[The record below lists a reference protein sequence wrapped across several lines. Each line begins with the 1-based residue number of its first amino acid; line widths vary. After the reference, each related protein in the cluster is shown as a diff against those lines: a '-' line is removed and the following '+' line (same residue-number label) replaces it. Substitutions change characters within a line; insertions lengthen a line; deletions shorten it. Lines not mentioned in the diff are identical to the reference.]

1 MTRIEINVDQAQ
13 THSEHPIYARRHVP
27 PMTSDPFY
35 EIRESRNVLFSSET
49 LAECL
54 AFARSYL
61 MADRDRTMTYIYL
74 CIPAKSRDIIAGVV
88 QQVFDLDDGSP
99 IISYQEYGS
108 PIVHDVR
115 EDGSLGKPLQLII
128 SKSKC

>member
-1 MTRIEINVDQAQ
+1 
-13 THSEHPIYARRHVP
+13 
-27 PMTSDPFY
+27 MTSDPFY

>member
-1 MTRIEINVDQAQ
+1 
-13 THSEHPIYARRHVP
+13 
-27 PMTSDPFY
+27 MTSDPFY
-35 EIRESRNVLFSSET
+35 EIRDSTEVLFSSEA
-49 LAECL
+49 LSECL

-61 MADRDRTMTYIYL
+61 LADRDRTLKYVFL
-74 CIPAKSRDIIAGVV
+74 CDPTDSTDFIAGTV

-115 EDGSLGKPLQLII
+115 KDGALGKPLQII
-128 SKSKC
+128 KKR

>member
-1 MTRIEINVDQAQ
+1 MT
-13 THSEHPIYARRHVP
+13 P
-27 PMTSDPFY
+27 DPFY
-35 EIRESRNVLFSSET
+35 EIRESSNVLFSSEV

-61 MADRDRTMTYIYL
+61 LADRDRTMTYIYL
-74 CIPAKSRDIIAGVV
+74 YDPSDCRDLIAGTV

-99 IISYQEYGS
+99 IITYQEYRS

-115 EDGSLGKPLQLII
+115 EDGSLGKPLQIFKNGGKKRCRSGLTLGV
-128 SKSKC
+128 SCQYCGVFW

>member
-1 MTRIEINVDQAQ
+1 
-13 THSEHPIYARRHVP
+13 
-27 PMTSDPFY
+27 MTSDPFY
-35 EIRESRNVLFSSET
+35 EIRESSNVLFSSEK
-49 LAECL
+49 LGECL

-61 MADRDRTMTYIYL
+61 LADRDRTMTFIYL
-74 CIPAKSRDIIAGVV
+74 CIPAESRDIIAGVV

-115 EDGSLGKPLQLII
+115 EDGSLGKPLQIFKNRTGI
-128 SKSKC
+128 GTAHVDRI